1 MTSSSLGS
9 PASVSRAAWRRGL
22 FVGFPYREPYES
34 RYGTTAVPAIRES
47 GWDPVMPLDEVPR
60 GLLLDRIVAMISGA
74 ERAVY
79 EVGAENGNVWFEVG
93 VSVALRQPTALM
105 SDQEPAKL
113 AGILRSPWLHHYANE
128 DACLD
133 ALRGFLS
140 LEAAEPHVPPARAP
154 GDPALA
160 VVVGVGDRA
169 HVLADAMRAAG
180 KPVAHRRPDTIRS
193 LKDAVELAESCGA
206 LVCVR
211 PDTEAWD
218 GHDAIAALVTLGAAF
233 GSRRAAIV
241 AAGQDERVPSDCEQ
255 LLVHGADDASLAAN
269 VLALIDRPPPVLA
282 PSGTA
287 RPRVAPAISRPLRTP
302 VADALR
308 NQGRA
313 LLSAEPGYGKTTLL
327 DEVARELGS
336 PTAWVTIAANWSTAE
351 VIERIVTAVGQ
362 HVPSFGW
369 NAWAA
374 VRRSQQA
381 AERANDRV
389 SSPPT
394 PHPIQLAELLAS
406 DEAPTV
412 PGSVLLVVDDVHR
425 STDDGAQLLTRLAQT
440 GPSWLR
446 IAFAGRGAPAG
457 ILSETAAGRLPTWGV
472 EELQFSSEETR
483 AYLRQ
488 SAIDLDDER
497 ADLLYDRSQGWPAA
511 LAVIR
516 AWLAAHEDATF
527 ETLFEMTRGDRHQ
540 IYRVFATDYFA
551 QLPEPIRHDLLATS
565 LPVSLDATV
574 AQHLLGVD
582 GGIRLRALF
591 DGPYFLVE
599 DEAGTFR
606 LHSLFREFLSQRW
619 IDERG
624 LASLRAARSSLAQW
638 YQQNNAPVSA
648 YQVACE
654 AEDWEIAASV
664 IGPIARAFANR
675 GEAGFVRELLGHIPV
690 DRIHENWPIW
700 ESWVRAL
707 VYAGASDALD
717 EARAL
722 AAADAPSV
730 VDHAVAALLLVQ
742 LQHDLGQV
750 TDQAMAD
757 ACGRIAAQLRD
768 HDVQLHLS
776 ARLLSLDARST
787 HSADPAEWPGFTAEA
802 RRLIDEAEAA
812 DALAVAAGAC
822 ATAADLANRSAE
834 DQLRSEHLELRV
846 NESFGRE
853 LPLLVRAERARYFI
867 ALYNDVVDLFRRAFG
882 LAEEAEAPLIVAEV
896 QIRYAR
902 FLVYNSAMA
911 AIRAGA
917 IDDEMRERLESALSF
932 ATQAARAYSSFGIP
946 RGVVTALNAAAEAA
960 SALGDRTGC
969 DEFTREASRIAEQF
983 GYDDLA
989 ASAARIR
996 EKPTVPEQSERAQAP
1011 LHHRSS
1017 AQLDESVEEIV
1028 RVTHTDPSMAD
1039 RVSPL
1044 LRRELSD
1051 LATLDAT
1058 REDVCQYLALLRN
1071 LTGPKIGPFLAELNW
1086 SVTCRMRGLSSMT
1099 HQEHAEPLLREFTD
1113 AVCANCEFRSPGVAA
1128 NDEGGEFE
1136 DIYAPLLERLA
1147 AELQREAGGSG

>member
-1 MTSSSLGS
+1 MTSS
-9 PASVSRAAWRRGL
+9 PPESRASASRGATRPAL
-22 FVGFPYREPYES
+22 FVGFPYREPYEA
-34 RYGTTAVPAIRES
+34 RYGTTAVSAIRES
-47 GWDPVMPLDEVPR
+47 GWEPVMPLGEVPR
-60 GLLLDRIVAMISGA
+60 GLLLERIVAMIRGA

-79 EVGAENGNVWFEVG
+79 EVGTENGNVWFEMG
-93 VSVALRQPTALM
+93 VSIALRQPTALM
-105 SDQEPAKL
+105 SDQEPKKL
-113 AGILRSPWLHHYANE
+113 AGFLRSPWLHHYANE
-128 DACLD
+128 DACLA
-133 ALRGFLS
+133 ALRGFLD
-140 LEAAEPHVPPARAP
+140 LEGPEPHVPPAQVP
-154 GDPALA
+154 GDPALV
-160 VVVGVGDRA
+160 VVVGVGDRTR
-169 HVLADAMRAAG
+169 VLADALRAAG
-180 KPVAHRRPDTIRS
+180 KPVAHRQPDTIRS
-193 LKDAVELAESCGA
+193 LKDAVELAESCGVLA
-206 LVCVR
+206 CVR
-211 PDTEAWD
+211 PDTEEWD

-241 AAGQDERVPSDCEQ
+241 AAGQDEPVPSDCEQ

-269 VLALIDRPPPVLA
+269 VLTLIDQPPLVLT

-287 RPRVAPAISRPLRTP
+287 RPRVDPAIPRPLRTP

-308 NQGRA
+308 TQGRA

-327 DEVARELGS
+327 DQVAADFGS

-351 VIERIVTAVGQ
+351 VVERIVTAVGQ

-369 NAWAA
+369 SAWVA

-389 SSPPT
+389 SGPPT
-394 PHPIQLAELLAS
+394 PHPIQLAELLAT
-406 DEAPTV
+406 DEAPLV
-412 PGSVLLVVDDVHR
+412 PQSVLLVVDDVHK
-425 STDDGAQLLTRLAQT
+425 STDDGAQFLTRLAQI
-440 GPSWLR
+440 GPPWLR

-457 ILSETAAGRLPTWGV
+457 LLSETAAGRLSTWGA
-472 EELQFSSEETR
+472 EELQFSRDETH

-488 SAIDLDDER
+488 SVVDLDDER
-497 ADLLYDRSQGWPAA
+497 ADLLYERSQGWPAA

-527 ETLFEMTRGDRHQ
+527 ETLVEMTRGDRHQ
-540 IYRVFATDYFA
+540 IYQVFATDYFA
-551 QLPEPIRHDLLATS
+551 QLPDPIRHDLLVTS

-582 GGIRLRALF
+582 GGMRLRTLV

-624 LASLRAARSSLAQW
+624 LASLQAARSSLARW
-638 YQQNNAPVSA
+638 YQENNDAASA
-648 YQVACE
+648 YQIACE
-654 AEDWEIAASV
+654 AENWEVAVAV
-664 IGPIARAFANR
+664 VGPFARAFANR
-675 GEAGFVRELLGHIPV
+675 GEAGFVRELLGHVPV
-690 DRIHENWPIW
+690 DRIHENWPVW

-707 VYAGASDALD
+707 VYTGAPDALD

-802 RRLIDEAEAA
+802 SRLIDEAEAA

-822 ATAADLANRSAE
+822 ATAADFANRSAE
-834 DQLRSEHLELRV
+834 DQLRSENLELRV
-846 NESFGRE
+846 NESFGRDI
-853 LPLLVRAERARYFI
+853 PLLVRAERARHFI
-867 ALYNDVVDLFRRAFG
+867 SLFNDVVDLFRRAFR

-917 IDDEMRERLESALSF
+917 IDDDVRERLESALGF
-932 ATQAARAYSSFGIP
+932 ATHAARAYSSLGIP

-969 DEFTREASRIAEQF
+969 DEFTREASGIAEQY

-996 EKPTVPEQSERAQAP
+996 EKPTVLDQTERAQAP
-1011 LHHRSS
+1011 LHHLSP
-1017 AQLDESVEEIV
+1017 AQLDESIEKMI
-1028 RVTHTDPSMAD
+1028 RVTRIDPSMAD
-1039 RVSPL
+1039 RVRPL
-1044 LRRELSD
+1044 LQRELFD

-1058 REDVCQYLALLRN
+1058 REEVCQYLALLRN

-1086 SVTCRMRGLSSMT
+1086 SVTCRMRGLSSVS
-1099 HQEHAEPLLREFTD
+1099 HQEHAEPLLRQFTA
-1113 AVCANCEFRSPGVAA
+1113 AVCTSCEFRSPGVAA
-1128 NDEGGEFE
+1128 NDQGSELE
-1136 DIYAPLLERLA
+1136 DIYAPLFERLP
-1147 AELQREAGGSG
+1147 EFRREAGGSG